1 MTNQP
6 SENNSA
12 FEISYSLY
20 LEEMTGTFNRRC
32 NQFCYFIQMFLGAS
46 VFANASFGWL
56 LGIVIAFISAL
67 QFTMKFGEKA
77 GNAKAQS
84 HRYRVLLDASP
95 SLTTDEILKQQHVI
109 EKDDT
114 AVLTSLYN
122 PARKRA
128 SISLYGQDVE
138 SAHPL
143 TKWEKAVSFIGG
155 GIPE

>member
-1 MTNQP
+1 MTSQP

-12 FEISYSLY
+12 FEISFSLH

-46 VFANASFGWL
+46 VFTNTSFGWL

-77 GNAKAQS
+77 GNAQIQS
-84 HRYRVLLDASP
+84 HRYCVLLDTLP
-95 SLTTDEILKQQHVI
+95 SLTTDEYLKQKHVI

-114 AVLTSLYN
+114 VVLTSLYN

-128 SISLYGQDVE
+128 SYSLYGEDVE
-138 SAHPL
+138 SDRPL
-143 TKWEKAVSFIGG
+143 TYWEKIISFISG
-155 GIPE
+155 GIPR

>member
-1 MTNQP
+1 MTSQP

-12 FEISYSLY
+12 FEISFSLH

-32 NQFCYFIQMFLGAS
+32 NQFCCFIQMFLGAS
-46 VFANASFGWL
+46 VFTNTSFGWL

-84 HRYRVLLDASP
+84 HRYLVLLDALP
-95 SLTTDEILKQQHVI
+95 SLTTDEYLKQKHII

-114 AVLTSLYN
+114 VVLTSLYN

-128 SISLYGQDVE
+128 SYSLYNEDVE
-138 SAHPL
+138 SDRPL
-143 TKWEKAVSFIGG
+143 TRWEKIISFISG
-155 GIPE
+155 GIPR